1 MTVKELIK
9 SLQALPENYEVFVA
23 DRKTEFTYGLANS
36 VYVKSIN
43 MCEEPGGEV
52 LAREK
57 VVVID
62 EE

>member
-1 MTVKELIK
+1 MKVKELIK
-9 SLQALPENYEVFVA
+9 ELQSLPENYEVFIA
-23 DRKTEFTYGLANS
+23 ERKTEFSYGLANS
-36 VYVKSIN
+36 VYIKSIN
-43 MCEEPGGEV
+43 MCEEPEGEV